1 MLTKCIYFILIPNQ
15 ISFKLNFYKKS
26 KIIFEIKKRFD
37 SFISEEL
44 KTKKFLEID
53 LFNKNLDKLDD
64 RFLIFSR
71 EDFKIFFDKKKYFAQ
86 IEDNIFSFDSLLR
99 VISSLVLIENNSIF
113 LHSCSI
119 LKNGSK
125 AVLYVGPSGSGKS
138 TIAKKYRYVLTD
150 ELSIV
155 VLNKK
160 SLYVYKSPFWGEL
173 EPLNYK
179 KVFNKSFIVDKIYFL
194 SGFSD
199 EAKVEKLTFKEKV
212 ELIFKNLF
220 WVVKEKNYNN
230 KIFDVVF
237 SIAKLVPCYKFYP
250 AYEIQN

>member
-1 MLTKCIYFILIPNQ
+1 MLTIYFILIPNQ

-53 LFNKNLDKLDD
+53 LFDKNLDKIDD

-71 EDFKIFFDKKKYFAQ
+71 EDLKIFFDKKKYFAQ

-99 VISSLVLIENNSIF
+99 VISSLVLIENNGIM

-119 LKNGSK
+119 LKNGNK

-150 ELSIV
+150 ELSII

-160 SLYVYKSPFWGEL
+160 KLYIYKSPFWGEL
-173 EPLNYK
+173 EPLNYR
-179 KVFNKSFIVDKIYFL
+179 KVFNKSFIVDRIYFL

-250 AYEIQN
+250 TYEIQN

>member
-1 MLTKCIYFILIPNQ
+1 MLTIYFILIPNQ

-53 LFNKNLDKLDD
+53 LFDKNLDKIDD

-71 EDFKIFFDKKKYFAQ
+71 EDLKIFFDKKKYFAQ

-99 VISSLVLIENNSIF
+99 VISSLVLIENNGIM

-119 LKNGSK
+119 LKNGNK

-150 ELSIV
+150 ELSII

-160 SLYVYKSPFWGEL
+160 KLYVYKSPFWGEL
-173 EPLNYK
+173 EPLNYR

-250 AYEIQN
+250 TYEIQN

>member
-1 MLTKCIYFILIPNQ
+1 MLTIYFILIPNQ

-26 KIIFEIKKRFD
+26 KIIFEIKKKFD

-53 LFNKNLDKLDD
+53 LFDKNLDKIDD

-71 EDFKIFFDKKKYFAQ
+71 EDLKIFFDKKKYFAQ

-99 VISSLVLIENNSIF
+99 VISSLVLIENNGIM

-119 LKNGSK
+119 LKNGNK

-150 ELSIV
+150 ELSII

-160 SLYVYKSPFWGEL
+160 KLYVYKSPFWGEL
-173 EPLNYK
+173 EPLNYR

-250 AYEIQN
+250 TYEIQN

>member
-1 MLTKCIYFILIPNQ
+1 MLTIYFILIPNQ

-26 KIIFEIKKRFD
+26 KIIFEIKKKFD

-53 LFNKNLDKLDD
+53 LFDKNLDKIDD

-71 EDFKIFFDKKKYFAQ
+71 EDLKIFFDKKKYFAQ

-99 VISSLVLIENNSIF
+99 VISSLVLIENNGIM

-119 LKNGSK
+119 LKNGNK

-150 ELSIV
+150 ELSII

-160 SLYVYKSPFWGEL
+160 KLYVYKSPFWGEL
-173 EPLNYK
+173 EPLNYR

-237 SIAKLVPCYKFYP
+237 SIAKLAPCYKFYP
-250 AYEIQN
+250 TYEIQN

>member
-1 MLTKCIYFILIPNQ
+1 MLTIYFILIPNQ

-26 KIIFEIKKRFD
+26 KIIFEIKKKFD

-53 LFNKNLDKLDD
+53 LFDKNLDKIDD

-71 EDFKIFFDKKKYFAQ
+71 EDLKIFFDKKKYFAQ

-99 VISSLVLIENNSIF
+99 VISSLVLIENNGIM

-119 LKNGSK
+119 LKNGNK

-150 ELSIV
+150 ELSII

-160 SLYVYKSPFWGEL
+160 KLYIYKSPFWGEL
-173 EPLNYK
+173 EPLNYR

-250 AYEIQN
+250 TYEIQN

>member
-1 MLTKCIYFILIPNQ
+1 MLTIYFILIPNQ

-53 LFNKNLDKLDD
+53 LFDKNLDKIDD

-99 VISSLVLIENNSIF
+99 VISSLVLIENNGIF

-119 LKNGSK
+119 LKNGNK
-125 AVLYVGPSGSGKS
+125 AVLYVGPSGAGKS

-160 SLYVYKSPFWGEL
+160 NLYVYKSPFWGEL
-173 EPLNYK
+173 EHLNYK

-199 EAKVEKLTFKEKV
+199 KSKIESLTFKEKI
-212 ELIFKNLF
+212 ELFFKNLF
-220 WVVKEKNYNN
+220 WVVKGKNYNN

-250 AYEIQN
+250 TYEIQN

>member
-1 MLTKCIYFILIPNQ
+1 MLTIYFILIPNQ

-26 KIIFEIKKRFD
+26 KIVFEIKKRFD

-71 EDFKIFFDKKKYFAQ
+71 EDLKIFFDKKKYFAQ

-99 VISSLVLIENNSIF
+99 VISSLVLIENNGII

-119 LKNGSK
+119 LKNGNK
-125 AVLYVGPSGSGKS
+125 AVLYVGPSSSGKS

-179 KVFNKSFIVDKIYFL
+179 KVLCKNFIVDKIYFL